1 MCVVCVFFPFILD
14 IKINTAGV
22 CCCSTTKKTR
32 PACPDSWTF
41 VMPMWLTCKTYENPA
56 TGCLVSSLRSYDL

>member
-22 CCCSTTKKTR
+22 CCCIATKTH
-32 PACPDSWTF
+32 PAWPDSWTF
-41 VMPMWLTCKTYENPA
+41 VVPVWLTSKTYENPA
-56 TGCLVSSLRSYDL
+56 TGSLVSGLWSYDL